1 MATQSL
7 KTRFLF
13 TLHLLAVFATWLIPF
28 LVNWKIALLVYAA
41 VMIQFAIFGKCLM
54 NEHHGTAEVDD
65 RIFYHEFLEPLG
77 FRFSGGGLKFFVRR
91 LLYPALALFTLVWQL
106 FLGHEPLIF

>member
-1 MATQSL
+1 M
-7 KTRFLF
+7 
-13 TLHLLAVFATWLIPF
+13 
-28 LVNWKIALLVYAA
+28 LVYAA

-65 RIFYHEFLEPLG
+65 RIFYHEFWSRLVSDSAVADSSFCAEIAV
-77 FRFSGGGLKFFVRR
+77 SG
-91 LLYPALALFTLVWQL
+91 ACLFTLVWQL